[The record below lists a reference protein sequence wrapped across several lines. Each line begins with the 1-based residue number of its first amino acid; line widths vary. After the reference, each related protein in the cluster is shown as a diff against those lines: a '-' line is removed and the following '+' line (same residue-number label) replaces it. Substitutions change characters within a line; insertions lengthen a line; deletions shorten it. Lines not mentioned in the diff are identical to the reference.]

1 MINFKSLHWTE
12 KRFDFTPLTN
22 ILQTNSANTVKKQ
35 GDAMWE
41 DGEKYEWEDK
51 EPEPQ
56 KTDQGAHQVCA
67 ELYVSV

>member
-35 GDAMWE
+35 GDAM
-41 DGEKYEWEDK
+41 
-51 EPEPQ
+51 
-56 KTDQGAHQVCA
+56 
-67 ELYVSV
+67 